1 MFFSCL
7 VFFFFQKKKLVIIP
21 CSAVFTIEIQFGLKL
36 SINTLIVRLYTLER
50 FKRGMNAVI

>member
-7 VFFFFQKKKLVIIP
+7 IFFFSENKLVSIP

-50 FKRGMNAVI
+50 FKREKNAVI

>member
-7 VFFFFQKKKLVIIP
+7 FIFFLENKLVIIP
-21 CSAVFTIEIQFGLKL
+21 CSAVFTIEIQFGVKL

-50 FKRGMNAVI
+50 FKRGTNAVI

>member
-7 VFFFFQKKKLVIIP
+7 VFLFSENKLVTIP

-36 SINTLIVRLYTLER
+36 SINTSIVRLYTLER

>member
-7 VFFFFQKKKLVIIP
+7 VFFFSENKLVTIP
-21 CSAVFTIEIQFGLKL
+21 CSVVFTIEIQFGLKL
-36 SINTLIVRLYTLER
+36 SINTSIVRLYTLER